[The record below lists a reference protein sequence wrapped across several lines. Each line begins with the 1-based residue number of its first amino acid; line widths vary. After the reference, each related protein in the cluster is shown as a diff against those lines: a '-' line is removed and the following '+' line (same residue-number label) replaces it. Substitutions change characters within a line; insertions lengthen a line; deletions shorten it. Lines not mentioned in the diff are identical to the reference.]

1 MVKKSYKNLFDKSKS
16 YNDKHNEACFESSQ
30 MLGFISEEI
39 LGDTKLMN
47 EAKLMNKQ
55 MRK

>member
-1 MVKKSYKNLFDKSKS
+1 MVKKSYKSLFDKLKS
-16 YNDKHNEACFESSQ
+16 YNDGHNEACFEPSQ

-47 EAKLMNKQ
+47 EAKLMIK
-55 MRK
+55 K